1 MTWMMYILT
10 LKGGNLTDYNDYD
23 KVIELLSEAQSA
35 EQDNREWVREDRL
48 FVSSPNGQWEQE
60 QWESNVGSP
69 RYSFDQTTPIIDQ
82 IAGQIDRSDFDINI
96 APANGEATKEYATLR
111 SGIIRNIERLSE
123 AKHVYARAGREVVT
137 TGLDHWMVTTDYVD
151 DNSFDKDLLIKP
163 IFNSAERVWFDV
175 AAQRQDRED
184 SNWGF
189 LLSVI
194 PQKTFDEKYPDRT
207 GCSVSQ
213 GKSNSNSSYYN
224 IVDNVVIGHFFYR
237 KLVDRKL
244 GHTSLGRDVEM
255 DGDVALTE
263 GETIVEERTRQDSI
277 FCMRKFD
284 GQGWLSE
291 SEETVFSTIP
301 IVPCYGN
308 YEVIENKPLYH
319 GVVQKL
325 KDPQRVLNY
334 SLSREVAEG
343 ALAPRAK
350 YWMTKTQAKGH
361 TATLASMNTNNDP
374 VQLYNHDPDSPGA
387 PQQNGGAQINPGLR
401 VISDGMQDIM
411 GRTAGIFAVG
421 MGENPGL
428 QSGAAIGKLQDK
440 SNNVTSKFF
449 TALEISICRTAKILN
464 DAIPKVYDT
473 QRQLHIVNGD
483 GSIETKVVN
492 EVGQDGQILEDL
504 SKGKYSISCSSGPS
518 YDNQQS
524 AAVAAITELARY
536 DPSIL
541 QTGSDVLLNNISAPG
556 VDKIAARK
564 RQELFMAGVIPEE
577 QMTEEERA
585 KLQQMQQQPQQPDAM
600 MVMAQAEQAKADMQG
615 QKNQIQAQK
624 DQMDVQ
630 FKMQQGQLS
639 LQKQELEFA
648 EKQAKFG
655 LQSDN
660 QQFNQML
667 AIQNQQQQ
675 QINDAVARMNT
686 AADTLKKLSEAGA
699 NASEVDQFD
708 G

>member
-1 MTWMMYILT
+1 M
-10 LKGGNLTDYNDYD
+10 TDYNDYD
-23 KVIELLSEAQSA
+23 KVIDLLTEAQDA

-48 FVSSPNGQWEQE
+48 FVSSPHGQWEQD
-60 QWESNVGSP
+60 QWDNNDGNP
-69 RYSFDQTTPIIDQ
+69 RYSFDQTSPIIDQ
-82 IAGQIDRSDFDINI
+82 IAGQIDRSDFSIDI
-96 APANGEATKEYATLR
+96 APANNEATKEYATLR
-111 SGIIRNIERLSE
+111 SGLIRNIERLSE
-123 AKHVYARAGREVVT
+123 AKHIYARSGREVVT

-151 DNSFDKDLLIKP
+151 DNSFDKDLLVKP

-175 AAQRQDRED
+175 GSQRQDRAD
-184 SNWGF
+184 SKYGF

-194 PQKTFDEKYPDRT
+194 PKTQFDEKYPDRT
-207 GCSVSQ
+207 GQSVSQ
-213 GKSNSNSSYYN
+213 GRVNSNSAYYN
-224 IVDNVVIGHFFYR
+224 IVDNVVIGHFFYQ
-237 KLVDRKL
+237 KLVDRKI
-244 GHTSLGRDVEM
+244 GRTSLGRIVEI
-255 DGDVALTE
+255 DDDIFLTQ
-263 GETIVEERTRQDSI
+263 GETVEEERVRQDSI

-284 GQGWLSE
+284 GQGWLAE
-291 SEETVFSTIP
+291 KEETVFSTIP
-301 IVPCYGN
+301 IIPCYGN

-350 YWMTKTQAKGH
+350 YWMTKQQGKGH
-361 TATLASMNTNNDP
+361 TATLATMNTNNDP
-374 VQLYNHDPDSPGA
+374 VQIYNHDPESPGA
-387 PQQNGGAQINPGLR
+387 PQQNGGAQSNPGLR
-401 VISDGMQDIM
+401 VISDGMQSIM
-411 GRTAGIFAVG
+411 GSTAGIFAVG

-428 QSGAAIGKLQDK
+428 QSGVAIGKLQDK
-440 SNNVTSKFF
+440 ANNVTSKFF
-449 TALEISICRTAKILN
+449 TSLEISICRTAQILN

-473 QRQLHIVNGD
+473 QRQMHIVNGD
-483 GSIETKVVN
+483 GSIEAKIVN

-504 SKGKYSISCSSGPS
+504 SKGKYSISCTSGPS

-541 QTGSDVLLNNISAPG
+541 QTGSDILLNNISAPG

-577 QMTEEERA
+577 QMTDEEKA
-585 KLQQMQQQPQQPDAM
+585 KLQQLQQQPQQPDAM
-600 MVMAQAEQAKADMQG
+600 MVAAQAEQAKADMQG
-615 QKNQIQAQK
+615 QKNQLQAQK
-624 DQMDVQ
+624 DQMEVQ
-630 FKMQQGQLS
+630 FKMQQGQML

-648 EKQAKFG
+648 EKQAKLG
-655 LQSDN
+655 LASDN

-675 QINDAVARMNT
+675 QINDAVDRMNT

-699 NASEVDQFD
+699 NASEIDQFD